1 MFLRSLNA
9 AMLGCALGMASLP
22 ALALGLGRLPQAVPL
37 GQALDLQ
44 LPLRLDTG
52 QALSAACVQAEVR
65 LGAQRLPEALLDVS
79 LEPRGATGEV
89 LLRLRSPR
97 VVDEPLVAVELTL
110 GCTGEVSRQFT
121 VFADPAAGAASAG
134 GRAVGVPPQARS
146 QASRSAAVL
155 AASPQ
160 AATAAPG
167 AEVAGRR
174 AKAARPHSDIAA
186 PASSVAPQLA
196 DASPIPAS
204 TALATAPAPGTGDV
218 EPVAGA
224 VAVAELQVQAMAAAL
239 QAAREEAAVQHGV
252 IEQLRQRLGRSENQV
267 VTPSTLAA
275 AVAAL
280 ALLVLGLAWRLR
292 TLQRERRG
300 SVASSVLAELPN
312 EVDAPRPAA
321 PLAQAA
327 AAASPIDDLIDLVQQ
342 VEFFEVLGDE
352 QALAERLLSQL
363 RANGDGAGP
372 LPYLQLLEVLRS
384 RGDHDGC
391 ERLRVRY
398 GSRFDTDTAAAQA
411 DGRSARDLQ
420 DCPEVLARLQ
430 RAWAQPLVA
439 MAELQRLLLAAPGE
453 PLLQLP
459 ACRDAL
465 LLYLLARERE
475 QRPDHAAEVGAV
487 DLLLPLAQHDEITPS
502 IFDSLGP
509 AEAGAPAPPRL
520 PRLHTA
526 AAPATAGAAA
536 RAR

>member
-97 VVDEPLVAVELTL
+97 VVDEPLVAVELWL
-110 GCTGEVSRQFT
+110 GCAGEVSRQFT
-121 VFADPAAGAASAG
+121 VLADPAAAAVPAG
-134 GRAVGVPPQARS
+134 GRAAGVPPQARS

-160 AATAAPG
+160 AVTAVPG

-196 DASPIPAS
+196 DVPPAPAL
-204 TALATAPAPGTGDV
+204 TAMAVVSAPGTGGV
-218 EPVAGA
+218 EPAADA

-252 IEQLRQRLGRSENQV
+252 IEQLRLRLGRSENQV

-300 SVASSVLAELPN
+300 SVASSVPAELPN

-363 RANGDGAGP
+363 RARGDSAGP
-372 LPYLQLLEVLRS
+372 LPYLQFLEVLRR
-384 RGDHDGC
+384 RGDRDGC
-391 ERLRVRY
+391 ERLRARY
-398 GSRFDTDTAAAQA
+398 GSRFDGAMAAAQGA
-411 DGRSARDLQ
+411 CDLQ
-420 DCPEVLARLQ
+420 DYPEVLARLQ
-430 RAWAQPLVA
+430 RAWAQPRVA

-453 PLLQLP
+453 PLLPLP
-459 ACRDAL
+459 ACRDTL
-465 LLYLLARERE
+465 LLYLLAR
-475 QRPDHAAEVGAV
+475 DHAQRVDRADEPEAI
-487 DLLLPLAQHDEITPS
+487 DLLLPLAQTDDSTPS
-502 IFDSLGP
+502 IFDRLGQCEGEGD
-509 AEAGAPAPPRL
+509 AAAPLSRQRA
-520 PRLHTA
+520 A